1 MTRLFPEAAEEAE
14 LAKDYN
20 RLLKEVQQ
28 LRLFA
33 GFVESVVSNPVGAY
47 STPALE
53 GIFGMMRDKIA
64 ALPNSSGDRD
74 GV

>member
-1 MTRLFPEAAEEAE
+1 MSALFPEAAEEAE
-14 LAKDYN
+14 LARDYN

-53 GIFGMMRDKIA
+53 GIFGLMRDKIA
-64 ALPNSSGDRD
+64 ALTKGE
-74 GV
+74 G

>member
-1 MTRLFPEAAEEAE
+1 MEALFPEAREEAE
-14 LAKDYN
+14 LIRDYN
-20 RLLKEVQQ
+20 ALLKEVQQ

-64 ALPNSSGDRD
+64 ALPHT
-74 GV
+74 

>member
-1 MTRLFPEAAEEAE
+1 MALFSEMMDEKSE
-14 LAKDYN
+14 LQSDYS

-53 GIFGMMRDKIA
+53 GIFGLMRDKIA
-64 ALPNSSGDRD
+64 ALPK
-74 GV
+74 